1 MKTRVAML
9 FGGKSVEHEV
19 SVISGIQAVMNMDTD
34 KYAVIPVYMTKR
46 NEMYIGEEIGKI
58 ESYKNIDEL
67 LKKSQRVIMTNEDGK
82 VFLTPFPVKMFGGKK
97 AVEIDVAFPVVH
109 GTNVEDGAFQGY
121 LKTMGIPFVGCDVT
135 ASAIGMD
142 KYIMKAVLKECD
154 VPVLDAQLYTLSDYA
169 QIEILLDKVEKGLGY
184 PVIVKP
190 VNLGSSVGIS
200 VAKNRVELTHSV
212 DDAFKYATKVLVEH
226 AITNLRE
233 INCSVLGDENDAI
246 ASECEEPLHTKDI
259 LSYEDKYVSN
269 AKGSGSKGMA
279 SVSRKIPAELSPEK
293 REEVRELA
301 VRSFKALGCNGVSRI
316 DFMIDEDNGKTAS
329 YGEDDKQ
336 YRINYENEQSF
347 NGKKCLAENVKSATK
362 TIDGGYVVEAAFKWT
377 DIKPANGTKI
387 GLEFQINDAK
397 DGKRIGTLSWY
408 DETGM
413 GWSGSNVYGTVEL
426 TGKTGSNGGG
436 SSVNPGTSDTK
447 PDVKPDG
454 KQDTTI
460 ETSRVEITVSGG
472 KKAEASVTITKDA
485 QGNVTSANATVSGS
499 KGTLTADVVKQLI
512 EAAGTEDLTIIV
524 QVKNT
529 NGDVKYTVSV
539 SAKNVKHNKSLKAFV
554 VNRKTGEYELINSK
568 TYKAED
574 GNLNVSFGKKGD
586 YVLLTTKEAARIEK
600 EILKT
605 IAPKKAKATVKK
617 GKTTEFKLD
626 SKLNQNNVKKV
637 TYKTSKKSIATVN
650 KNGKIKANRKGTVT
664 IKATV
669 TLKNGKTKTVSMKIV
684 VR

>member
-34 KYAVIPVYMTKR
+34 KYEVIPVYMTKR

-200 VAKNRVELTHSV
+200 VAKNRVELTHS
-212 DDAFKYATKVLVEH
+212 
-226 AITNLRE
+226 
-233 INCSVLGDENDAI
+233 AI

-316 DFMIDEDNGKTAS
+316 DFMIDEDNGKLYFNEINTIPGSLAFYLWEPVGVPYKELLDRMIQLSLKRARTEERLTFTFDTNILNSAS
-329 YGEDDKQ
+329 FG
-336 YRINYENEQSF
+336 
-347 NGKKCLAENVKSATK
+347 
-362 TIDGGYVVEAAFKWT
+362 
-377 DIKPANGTKI
+377 
-387 GLEFQINDAK
+387 
-397 DGKRIGTLSWY
+397 
-408 DETGM
+408 
-413 GWSGSNVYGTVEL
+413 
-426 TGKTGSNGGG
+426 
-436 SSVNPGTSDTK
+436 
-447 PDVKPDG
+447 
-454 KQDTTI
+454 
-460 ETSRVEITVSGG
+460 
-472 KKAEASVTITKDA
+472 
-485 QGNVTSANATVSGS
+485 GS
-499 KGTLTADVVKQLI
+499 KG
-512 EAAGTEDLTIIV
+512 
-524 QVKNT
+524 
-529 NGDVKYTVSV
+529 
-539 SAKNVKHNKSLKAFV
+539 
-554 VNRKTGEYELINSK
+554 
-568 TYKAED
+568 
-574 GNLNVSFGKKGD
+574 GK
-586 YVLLTTKEAARIEK
+586 L
-600 EILKT
+600 
-605 IAPKKAKATVKK
+605 
-617 GKTTEFKLD
+617 
-626 SKLNQNNVKKV
+626 
-637 TYKTSKKSIATVN
+637 
-650 KNGKIKANRKGTVT
+650 
-664 IKATV
+664 
-669 TLKNGKTKTVSMKIV
+669 
-684 VR
+684 